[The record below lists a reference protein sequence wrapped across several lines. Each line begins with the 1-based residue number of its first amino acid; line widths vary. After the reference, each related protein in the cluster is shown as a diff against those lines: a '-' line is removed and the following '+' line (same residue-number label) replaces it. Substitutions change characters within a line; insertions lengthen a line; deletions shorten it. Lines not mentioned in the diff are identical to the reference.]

1 MLSSKTMSIYQGQ
14 AAGAVSNVPFVR
26 ARRLMA
32 IGPEGDYNLG
42 PHTIAGRNDLMP
54 MLIIHREIHK
64 ADAGRLVV
72 DEKHL
77 VISIFSDDSE
87 LTIPA
92 NRTARSITG
101 DLVKELNPGYRV
113 HVSYE
118 GIGLSPE
125 RR

>member
-1 MLSSKTMSIYQGQ
+1 MLSFKTMPIYRGQ

-32 IGPEGDYNLG
+32 IGPEGDYSLG
-42 PHTIAGRNDLMP
+42 PDTIAGRNDLMP
-54 MLIIHREIHK
+54 VLIIHHEIHK

-72 DEKHL
+72 DENNA
-77 VISIFSDDSE
+77 VISIFSEDSE
-87 LTIPA
+87 LAIPA
-92 NRTARSITG
+92 NKTARSITG
-101 DLVKELNPGYRV
+101 DLVRELNPEYRV

-118 GIGLSPE
+118 GIGLPPE